1 MKNTE
6 SWSVKMTAL
15 EKKLQEEVIKN
26 CEIAEKEYGCKM
38 TRFVQTIERFGIV
51 RTAQEI
57 LRKRRT
63 SDCFNKLAEAG
74 HVELTMEAMIVKAEY
89 AELFTDEQVNDCY
102 ELLCE
107 KGYY

>member
-1 MKNTE
+1 MKNNE
-6 SWSVKMTAL
+6 SWSVNMTAL

-63 SDCFNKLAEAG
+63 SDCFNKLAEAK
-74 HVELTMEAMIVKAEY
+74 HLELTMEATIVKAEY

>member
-1 MKNTE
+1 MI
-6 SWSVKMTAL
+6 AL
-15 EKKLQEEVIKN
+15 EKKLQQEVIKN

-38 TRFVQTIERFGIV
+38 TRFLQTIERFGIV

-57 LRKRRT
+57 LKKGRT
-63 SDCFNKLAEAG
+63 SDCFNKLVEAG
-74 HVELTMEAMIVKAEY
+74 RLDLTMEAAIVKGEY

-107 KGYY
+107 QGYY